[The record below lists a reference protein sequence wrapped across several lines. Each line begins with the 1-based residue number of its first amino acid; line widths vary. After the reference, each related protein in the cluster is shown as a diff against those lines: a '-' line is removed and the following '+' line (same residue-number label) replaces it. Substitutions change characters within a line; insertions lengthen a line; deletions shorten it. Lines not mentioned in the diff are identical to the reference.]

1 MSAMGTEIP
10 QPCSHSTL
18 LFGQVSFKCSSIAEA
33 GTLLLQKVQT
43 TERIGQV
50 VACET
55 HPCG

>member
-1 MSAMGTEIP
+1 MGTEIP

-33 GTLLLQKVQT
+33 GTLLLQKVQI
-43 TERIGQV
+43 TERIGQA